1 MFTMKVRLLILFLF
15 ISTAYNIRAQQSEIV
30 SFEEPVAELG
40 TIIDDQGEVSHR
52 FTFTNLT
59 DDSLQ
64 VERVTTSCGCTST
77 TWSKG
82 PIPSGDMGFIVI
94 QFDPYNR
101 PGPFEKYAVVHYKER
116 PDSLIL
122 KIKGFVEPAS
132 ESMAELYPLKI
143 GALRA
148 KEKFLDLGTIT
159 KKTLY
164 SQSFEVYNDGDQIL
178 VFADDMEG
186 PNHITV
192 TFEPYTLRPKSKGKI
207 WIHYDVRAKNDLGF
221 FREDIAIFTYEQDD
235 ARKDFTITATL
246 LDIPAEMTPKSPKVH
261 FAKTE
266 IDFGIKQQGDTVN
279 VQFHVQNQGQSALQF
294 KKVFGN
300 CNCIRVSMEKELLS
314 PGESTNIAVRFLTHD
329 RVGNQEKTVTIF
341 TDDPQL
347 PVAILT
353 LKGRLRGPRI

>member
-1 MFTMKVRLLILFLF
+1 MNFQVIFIFILL
-15 ISTAYNIRAQQSEIV
+15 STAITIKAQQLEVV

-40 TIIDDQGEVSHR
+40 TIIDDQGVVSHR

-59 DDSLQ
+59 SGLLQ
-64 VERVTTSCGCTST
+64 VEKVATSCGCTST
-77 TWSKG
+77 NWSTD
-82 PIPSGDMGFIVI
+82 PISAGEEGFIEI

-101 PGPFEKYAVVHYKER
+101 PGPFEKNAVVHYKEQ

-132 ESMAELYPLKI
+132 ESVAEHYPLKM
-143 GALRA
+143 GALRT
-148 KEKFLDLGTIT
+148 KQKFLDLGTIT
-159 KKTLY
+159 KKSLY

-178 VFADDMEG
+178 VFSDDMEG

-192 TFEPYTLRPKSKGKI
+192 TFEPYTLKPKSKGKV
-207 WIHYDVRAKNDLGF
+207 WVHYDVRAKNDLGF
-221 FREDIAIFTYEQDD
+221 FREDIAIFTYEQID
-235 ARKDFTITATL
+235 ARKDFSVTATL
-246 LDIPAEMTPKSPKVH
+246 LDLPVEINAKSPKVY
-261 FAKTE
+261 FSKTK
-266 IDFGIKQQGDTVN
+266 IDFGVKQQGDTVN
-279 VQFHVQNQGQSALQF
+279 VQFPVQNQGQSTLQL

-300 CNCIRVSMEKELLS
+300 CNCIRVKMEKNQLS

-329 RVGNQEKTVTIF
+329 RLGNQEKIVTIF

-353 LKGRLRGPRI
+353 IKGRLRGPRN